1 MKTYTIFFNKKV
13 ITSKGE
19 TPTEAFI
26 RCFPGVD
33 LVPVVKGT
41 MGVNVRIEL
50 SNGSRK
56 STSYYIARKATI
68 KPKTKAVA
76 KPKPIAKPKPVAK
89 AKPVAKPKPV
99 VEKHFICALY
109 DTDSHGICGVIY
121 GRTSSFEKVKSIV
134 EDAKYGHSDEKDDMY
149 GWSEWE
155 RLEELLPKDCE
166 LVGMDYRDETT
177 LEW

>member
-13 ITSKGE
+13 ITSKGD

-26 RCFPGVD
+26 RCFPGVE
-33 LVPVVKGT
+33 LMPVAKGT

-56 STSYYIARKATI
+56 STSYYIARKATV

-76 KPKPIAKPKPVAK
+76 KPKPIAKPV

-99 VEKHFICALY
+99 AEKHFICALY
-109 DTDSHGICGVIY
+109 DTDEHSICGVIY
-121 GRTSSFEKVKSIV
+121 GRTSSFEKVKLIV
-134 EDAKYGHSDEKDDMY
+134 EDARYGHRDENDDLFNLT
-149 GWSEWE
+149 EWE
-155 RLEELLPKDCE
+155 KLEELLPKDCE
-166 LVGMDYRDETT
+166 LVGMGYRDETT
-177 LEW
+177 LAW

>member
-1 MKTYTIFFNKKV
+1 MKTYTIFFNKAV
-13 ITSKGE
+13 VTSKGD

-33 LVPVVKGT
+33 LVPVAKGT

-68 KPKTKAVA
+68 KPKTKAM
-76 KPKPIAKPKPVAK
+76 AK

-99 VEKHFICALY
+99 VKLVEKPKPIAEKHYICALY
-109 DTDSHGICGVIY
+109 DTDSHDICGVIY

-134 EDAKYGHSDEKDDMY
+134 EDAKYGHKDENDDLY
-149 GWSEWE
+149 NLTEWE
-155 RLEELLPKDCE
+155 KLEELLPKDCE
-166 LVGMDYRDETT
+166 LVGLSGRDKTT

>member
-1 MKTYTIFFNKKV
+1 MKTYTIFFNKAV
-13 ITSKGE
+13 VSSKGD

-33 LVPVVKGT
+33 LVPVAKGT

-68 KPKTKAVA
+68 KPKTKTVAKAKPVA
-76 KPKPIAKPKPVAK
+76 KPVAKAKPIAKPKPVA
-89 AKPVAKPKPV
+89 
-99 VEKHFICALY
+99 EKHYICALY
-109 DTDSHGICGVIY
+109 DTDSRDICGVIY

-134 EDAKYGHSDEKDDMY
+134 EDAKYGHKDENDDLY
-149 GWSEWE
+149 GWCEWDI
-155 RLEELLPKDCE
+155 LEELLPKDCE
-166 LVGMDYRDETT
+166 LVGLSFRDKTT